1 MAYVLGID
9 IGTGSAKAVAVDL
22 QGKAVEVAQQYYS
35 FQSPKPGYHEQDPEQ
50 IWFAFLSCVKEVIS
64 KTGVH
69 PTAISLSSA
78 MHSLIPVSEHGM
90 PLAPMITWADNRS
103 AEIAKRL
110 QASNEGLSVYK
121 ATGTPL
127 HAMSPLCKLIWLKEN
142 EPLLFEKTFKFISI
156 KEYIWYKLFQEF
168 KIDYSIASC
177 TGLFDIYGLK
187 WHSESLDLA
196 GIIQSK
202 LSDPVK
208 TNYSKTFKVNQ
219 EDKDLNF
226 LMSDVTFVIGASDG
240 CLSNLGSMA
249 NEAGVAVLTIGTSG
263 AIRISS
269 NRPLPN
275 LKAMTFSYILD
286 DTTFVCGGPI
296 NNGGLALQWW
306 LKNYGPSDLK
316 EKDYEQFFKE
326 ISSINPGSDGLLFLP
341 YLTGERAPIW
351 DSESCGVFFG
361 VKLQHTLH
369 HFSRAVLE
377 GICFA
382 MKDVLEAVQENSD
395 PITQINIGG
404 GFVTSDL
411 WVQLLADITGKKL
424 VIAQH
429 EDASAVGAAY
439 LAMKTM
445 NMISHYPTSNQ
456 LDLNTINP
464 DLEKHKKYN
473 KHFEVYRRLYS
484 DLQETMHFNH
494 QLNDEVS

>member
-9 IGTGSAKAVAVDL
+9 IGTGSAKAVGVDL
-22 QGKAVEVAQQYYS
+22 QGNAVEVAQQYYS
-35 FQSPKPGYHEQDPEQ
+35 FKSPKPGYHEQDPEQ
-50 IWFAFLSCVKEVIS
+50 IWSAFLSCVEEVIS
-64 KTGVH
+64 KTGIQ

-78 MHSLIPVSEHGM
+78 MHSLIPVDEIGR

-103 AEIAKRL
+103 TEIAKRL
-110 QASNEGLSVYK
+110 QTSTLGSSIYK
-121 ATGTPL
+121 TTGTPL
-127 HAMSPLCKLIWLKEN
+127 HAMSPLCKLIWIKEN
-142 EPLLFEKTFKFISI
+142 DPQLFAKTFKFISI

-177 TGLFDIYGLK
+177 TGLFDIYELK
-187 WHSESLDLA
+187 WHPDSLNLA
-196 GIIQSK
+196 GITELK
-202 LSDPVK
+202 LSDPVV
-208 TNYSKTFKVNQ
+208 TNYSKIFKANL
-219 EDKDLNF
+219 EDKELGF
-226 LMSDVTFVIGASDG
+226 LVSDVAFVIGASDG

-286 DTTFVCGGPI
+286 ETTFVCGGPI

-306 LKNYGPSDLK
+306 LKNYASSDL
-316 EKDYEQFFKE
+316 EDQDYIQFFKD
-326 ISSINPGSDGLLFLP
+326 IDSINPGSEGLLFLP
-341 YLTGERAPIW
+341 YLTGERAPVW

-361 VKLQHTLH
+361 VKLQHNKH

-377 GICFA
+377 GICYA
-382 MKDVLEAVQENSD
+382 MKEVLEAVQESSD

-411 WVQLLADITGKKL
+411 WVQMLADVTGKKL

-439 LAMKTM
+439 LAMKTL

-456 LDLNTINP
+456 LDLNTITP
-464 DLEKHKKYN
+464 DVENNKRYS
-473 KHFEVYRRLYS
+473 KHFEIYRRLYS
-484 DLQETMHFNH
+484 DLKDTMH
-494 QLNDEVS
+494 LNYHLNEEVL